1 MYGRKNTQE
10 FSPDYDSAPAT
21 TETTERGSEAMS
33 EREDRDTGPG
43 RRSFLTA
50 VTAVTATGLT
60 GCLNQGGDDADSGSN
75 TDGGDG
81 TPASADFT
89 CSSLTDG
96 YEAHDT
102 GELPVIFD
110 FEYPAVI
117 GELQTTENSN
127 NVVYSGIRESS
138 ELSLTLQLVQGTR
151 PLSEEQASTDQSVAV
166 TTEFNGE
173 TIEFYGP
180 PPSNVLSWMGFLP
193 YERDG
198 AVRYFSVNLAL
209 SASGDDSEECS
220 EALQTA
226 AENIV
231 QSMELNPDTT
241 IETEYAGQ

>member
-1 MYGRKNTQE
+1 MNGKE
-10 FSPDYDSAPAT
+10 DS
-21 TETTERGSEAMS
+21 
-33 EREDRDTGPG
+33 DTGPS
-43 RRSFLTA
+43 RRTFFIS
-50 VTAVTATGLT
+50 VTAVTATGLA
-60 GCLNQGGDDADSGSN
+60 GCLDQGSDDGDGGNNGDGGNDADSGSN
-75 TDGGDG
+75 TDADDSTGDGESAGG
-81 TPASADFT
+81 TPASANLT
-89 CSSLTDG
+89 CSSLTEG

-117 GELQTTENSN
+117 GEFVTVENSN
-127 NVVYSGIRESS
+127 NVAYSGSRDSS
-138 ELSLTLQLVQGTR
+138 ELTLTLQLSQSTI

-198 AVRYFSVNLAL
+198 EMRYFSVNLAL